1 MKKPSQLGFSIIFVL
16 LAAILMISVY
26 TVVLQRSY
34 GCIAE
39 EAAVARDT
47 KCADVIHQV
56 VSDKFTGTTFRPSPP
71 KRTWRRPAIRSFSRS
86 STSCGA

>member
-1 MKKPSQLGFSIIFVL
+1 MKKTSQLGFSIIFVL

-56 VSDKFTGTTFRPSPP
+56 VSDKFNRNDFQTITT

>member
-1 MKKPSQLGFSIIFVL
+1 MKKTSQLGFSIIFVL

-56 VSDKFTGTTFRPSPP
+56 VSDGGTTAGSS
-71 KRTWRRPAIRSFSRS
+71 IS
-86 STSCGA
+86 STAWI

>member
-1 MKKPSQLGFSIIFVL
+1 MKKTSQLGFSIIFVL
-16 LAAILMISVY
+16 LAVILMISVY

-47 KCADVIHQV
+47 KRPPWPPTRP
-56 VSDKFTGTTFRPSPP
+56 TGPNPPSC
-71 KRTWRRPAIRSFSRS
+71 
-86 STSCGA
+86 ST